1 MAALRLLAVA
11 INRKR
16 LGYVFLIGNQLKEWR
31 TMTKPTKSSENAD
44 SAMRE
49 LIEEFKPD
57 VVITEKL
64 PRHTNITD
72 HVSQLKTAL
81 IQVAETS
88 GLLNIITD
96 RSRDYANKYEEAD
109 SLAKLFPEIRPW
121 VPEKRRFFDHEP
133 AHLILFDA
141 LSLAFKVIKNPSQRI
156 AAAMG

>member
-1 MAALRLLAVA
+1 MAALRLLSVS
-11 INRKR
+11 INRR
-16 LGYVFLIGNQLKEWR
+16 RMAYVFLIGNQLKEWR

-44 SAMRE
+44 SALRD
-49 LIEEFKPD
+49 LINEFKPD

-64 PRHTNITD
+64 PRHTNNTD
-72 HVSQLKTAL
+72 HVSQLKSAI

-96 RSRDYANKYEEAD
+96 RSRDYANKYEEAE
-109 SLAKLFPEIRPW
+109 SLSKFFPEIRPW

-133 AHLILFDA
+133 AHLVLFDA
-141 LSLAFKVIKNPSQRI
+141 LSLAFKVLKRPSEQM